1 MTDAPDLP
9 DALASYLCATL
20 PKPESLDQWLLSNC
34 PAKQRRR
41 VRAEV
46 VSVVDEAEKLV
57 WKESGGV
64 RLDEA
69 FWQRLL
75 ARLQPK
81 HPWLTLKTVQGLQG
95 YLGWLCWHE
104 GLYAPDAP

>member
-9 DALASYLCATL
+9 AALASYLCATL
-20 PKPESLDQWLLSNC
+20 PKPEALDEWLKNHC
-34 PAKQRRR
+34 PATQRKR

-57 WKESGGV
+57 WKEPGGV
-64 RLDEA
+64 RFDEA

-81 HPWLTLKTVQGLQG
+81 HPWLTLKTVRRLQG